1 MNLALPDK
9 VLQVRKRLCELLRTP
24 SDAQLRRLLRSNLA
38 PELSAVVLE
47 YAYEHTFLLLYRHVT
62 SPGDTLLNLGELA
75 ACLELEVLTDRQG
88 LWQAIL
94 GYARRVFAG
103 LPDVEDW
110 PVYMR
115 PYARG
120 LAERRKGHYSP
131 SDWCFMDRI
140 DCMERRQA
148 CCVHCAVSRADL
160 RNLFEDGQEALDILT
175 RVADIWSGSI
185 ALTHAGRSTW
195 TEFLNP
201 SQSMQCKFEL
211 GCTLCLIGWGQ
222 WWQFALLHFM
232 AWTVALMWSNGV
244 NGENGANGV

>member
-1 MNLALPDK
+1 MSAA
-9 VLQVRKRLCELLRTP
+9 P
-24 SDAQLRRLLRSNLA
+24 SDAQLCRLLEENLA
-38 PELSAVVLE
+38 PELTSVVVE

-62 SPGDTLLNLGELA
+62 SPGETLLNLGELA
-75 ACLELEVLTDRQG
+75 ACLELKVPTDRQR

-94 GYARRVFAG
+94 GYARHVFAG

-110 PVYMR
+110 PLYMR

-120 LAERRKGHYSP
+120 LVESRNGHYSP

-175 RVADIWSGSI
+175 RVADIWSGSF
-185 ALTHAGRSTW
+185 ALTQSGRTAW
-195 TEFLNP
+195 TEFLHP
-201 SQSMQCKFEL
+201 GQPMRRKFEL
-211 GCTLCLIGWGQ
+211 GHTLCQIGWVQ
-222 WWQFALLHFM
+222 WWQFAVLHLM
-232 AWTVALMWSNGV
+232 AWAVALMWSNGM
-244 NGENGANGV
+244 